1 MGILHGCKAFCII
14 MSSPAQVC
22 YTAVGLRIRS
32 AVCLLHKAACGCSLL
47 FVKSKPKDQQL
58 PVMWEGIQA
67 LKAAIAENKR
77 AVSIRRYR

>member
-32 AVCLLHKAACGCSLL
+32 AVCLLHKAACGCSL
-47 FVKSKPKDQQL
+47 F
-58 PVMWEGIQA
+58 
-67 LKAAIAENKR
+67 
-77 AVSIRRYR
+77 IREKVNHQ